1 MKVIMFTEKELDR
14 LVKELLDELKI
25 RGLQEKTFEHNPQ
38 NVNSPF
44 HIYNYHIRDFLDK
57 LKKSEL

>member
-14 LVKELLDELKI
+14 LTEELINNLKMHGLEI
-25 RGLQEKTFEHNPQ
+25 REFEHDPRNAKA
-38 NVNSPF
+38 PF
-44 HIYNYHIRDFLDK
+44 RMYNYHIRDFLDK